1 MQQLDL
7 ADLENV
13 RVAATRIA
21 AEAPKIDFFVLN
33 AGVCAVEYA
42 LTKQGLETHIGE
54 LNIAGAS
61 SLPVQGAIPLPAESH
76 ELEVTVP
83 MDALRIL
90 VPQVALATLA
100 VSCCHQM
107 AD

>member
-21 AEAPKIDFFVLN
+21 AEAPKINFFVLN
-33 AGVCAVEYA
+33 AGVCGVEYA

-54 LNIAGAS
+54 LDIAGAS
-61 SLPVQGAIPLPAESH
+61 SLPVQGATPLPAESH
-76 ELEVTVP
+76 ELEVIVP